1 MKNSITVACRLGALT
16 DAEQN
21 RRARLF
27 ADFQAAIQSVREL
40 LDGYD
45 VVISSTAMPAVLL
58 DELVRL
64 ESRCCSF
71 LTFSIHASPALTL
84 RITGSQ
90 DAKRFLTSEF
100 GLGKRS
106 APAED

>member
-1 MKNSITVACRLGALT
+1 MKNSTKIACRLRALT

-21 RRARLF
+21 RRAHLF

-40 LDGYD
+40 QDGYD
-45 VVISSTAMPAVLL
+45 VVISSTAMPAVSL

-64 ESRCCSF
+64 ESCCCSF
-71 LTFSIHASPALTL
+71 LTFSIHVSPALAL

-90 DAKRFLTSEF
+90 EAKRFLTNEF
-100 GLGKRS
+100 GLGERS